1 MSGILDHVSV
11 MVSDYGRSR
20 AFYLKVLEPLGIE
33 LLMEFGNAA
42 GFGRNKP
49 ELWIGVG
56 PATFQTKEQL
66 APITPIHVA
75 LRAMSRDDVDAFHAA
90 ALAAGGRDFGGPGLR
105 EEYHPSYYGAF
116 VLDPDGHNI
125 EAVHHG

>member
-11 MVSDYGRSR
+11 MVSDYERSR
-20 AFYLKVLEPLGIE
+20 EFYLKALEPLGIE
-33 LLMEFGNAA
+33 LLMEFGDVA
-42 GFGRNKP
+42 GFGREKP

-56 PATFQTKEQL
+56 PASFQTKEQL
-66 APITPIHVA
+66 DPITPIHVA
-75 LRAMSRDDVDAFHAA
+75 LRADSRADVDAFHAA
-90 ALAAGGRDFGGPGLR
+90 AVAAGGRDFGGPGLR
-105 EEYHPSYYGAF
+105 EVYHPTYYGAF